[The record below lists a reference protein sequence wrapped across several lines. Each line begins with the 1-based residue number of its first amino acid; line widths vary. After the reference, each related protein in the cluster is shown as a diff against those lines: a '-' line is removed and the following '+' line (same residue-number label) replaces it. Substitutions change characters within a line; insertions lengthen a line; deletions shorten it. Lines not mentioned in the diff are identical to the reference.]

1 MTVSVRQI
9 VAPGEAPLEGL
20 AAVLIDSV
28 HGGASVGFLAPL
40 TPEAALGYWG
50 QVTAALR
57 GPIRLWVAED
67 EGRVVGSVQLALCE
81 KPNGTHRAEVQK
93 LLVHT
98 EARGKGV
105 ASQLMAAI
113 DRFAAANG
121 RTLLYLDTEAGSAA
135 EGVYRHLGWQKTGEI
150 PNYATSPDGAP
161 CATAIYYRLVAPAT
175 GR

>member
-9 VAPGEAPLEGL
+9 AAPGEAPLQDL
-20 AAVLIDSV
+20 AALLIDSV
-28 HGGASVGFLAPL
+28 DGGASVGFLTPL
-40 TPEAALGYWG
+40 TPEAALDYWG
-50 QVTAALR
+50 QVAAAVR
-57 GPIRLWVAED
+57 GPTRLWVAED
-67 EGRVVGSVQLALCE
+67 EGRVIGSVQLALCE

-98 EARGKGV
+98 AARGKGV

-113 DRFAAANG
+113 DGFAAANG

-135 EGVYRHLGWQKTGEI
+135 EAVYRHLGWQKSGEI